1 MAVTELSIYEKQ
13 NGISEYKL
21 FPIQQQIIQHAYLL
35 KIWYIIRNNSV
46 YFQNMVRKKLLSTM
60 TGISNKI
67 LNHIQII

>member
-35 KIWYIIRNNSV
+35 KKYGILSEITVYISKIWYERNYS
-46 YFQNMVRKKLLSTM
+46 Q
-60 TGISNKI
+60 
-67 LNHIQII
+67 Q